1 LTTHDEKM
9 VGPEEIKQCLESL
22 RKVQTEGQVTLKTR
36 MLYFETGQELLDWVE
51 EVKTALQ
58 PGEIKQ

>member
-1 LTTHDEKM
+1 M